1 MGDQRAGIRE
11 LTRRTLLLGASASAI
26 AAAGC
31 AEAVT
36 RHATSSRLAAISAT
50 PSERAH
56 TANDVALLR
65 TAAALENLGVYAYG
79 SALHRVASGQM
90 GPPPAVVMAF
100 ASQVRSHHAQHAQ
113 ALNRILERLGSP
125 PYTRPDPAMFR
136 SVEDGLPA
144 VGSIKEL
151 AIFSLTLE
159 DALAQTHLRNL
170 TALTDRAAIVTTAAI
185 GPVEQQHVA
194 LLHINAGQFPVL
206 HAFGP
211 TDQARPVTDPS

>member
-1 MGDQRAGIRE
+1 
-11 LTRRTLLLGASASAI
+11 
-26 AAAGC
+26 
-31 AEAVT
+31 
-36 RHATSSRLAAISAT
+36 
-50 PSERAH
+50 
-56 TANDVALLR
+56 
-65 TAAALENLGVYAYG
+65 
-79 SALHRVASGQM
+79 
-90 GPPPAVVMAF
+90 
-100 ASQVRSHHAQHAQ
+100 
-113 ALNRILERLGSP
+113 
-125 PYTRPDPAMFR
+125 
-136 SVEDGLPA
+136 LPA